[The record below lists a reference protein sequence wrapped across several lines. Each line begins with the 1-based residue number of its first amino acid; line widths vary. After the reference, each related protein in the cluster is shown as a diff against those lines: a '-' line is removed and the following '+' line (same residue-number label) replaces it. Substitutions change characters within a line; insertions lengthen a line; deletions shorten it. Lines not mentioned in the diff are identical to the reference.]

1 MASQPKSAPE
11 PEYDVFIC
19 YRRGTGADIAGR
31 IQEALYSRGRR
42 AFLDTTD
49 LHKGFFDQTLLTRIA
64 ETPSFLIV
72 LSPNALDRCSQPG
85 DWLQQEI
92 AQAVASH
99 RNIIPIFTPD
109 FHKPKDVTPEA
120 DTALRSQGV
129 RYDHVYF
136 REMVDRIIHNLDDE
150 AARRE
155 QQRLQE
161 EQDRKRQEEEHEIQ
175 RQQEAERR
183 RRLKEE
189 QDRKR
194 QEEEQENQR
203 QQEAERQRRLK
214 EEQDRKRQEE
224 EQENQRQQEAERQR
238 RLKEEQD
245 RKRQEEEQENQRQQE
260 AERQRRL
267 KEEQDRKHQEE
278 EQENQRQQ
286 KAERQRWLSRKEKF
300 KQFVANR
307 MAADRSAYARLED
320 PSNASPGSPEQL
332 ALASLEK
339 EFRGVER
346 EALDACV
353 EAACRKL
360 LSQPMSVAQTAKI
373 LNSLYIPPEIASP
386 NLGRILF
393 SLLFLVEWFSWMA
406 ALLFGFSGWAFW
418 DRVTDRPFL
427 LEMVVGS
434 ALLAVVS
441 EWVRRK
447 LFTYFNFEES
457 ASAAQKLHLARLYS
471 WAGESDCAL
480 FQYASA
486 AEHNAHAAH
495 EAALAYD
502 QAGRPDS
509 ARSYHKRAEELGYRE
524 NSPAK
529 KQL

>member
-1 MASQPKSAPE
+1 MTSQPKSAPK

-19 YRRGTGADIAGR
+19 YRRDRGADIAGR
-31 IQEALYSRGRR
+31 IKEALDYRGRP

-49 LHKGFFDQTLLTRIA
+49 LHKGFFDHTMLTRIA

-109 FHKPKDVTPEA
+109 FHKPKDLTPEA
-120 DTALRSQGV
+120 ATALRSQGA

-161 EQDRKRQEEEHEIQ
+161 EQDRKRQEEEQESQ
-175 RQQEAERR
+175 RQQEAERQ
-183 RRLKEE
+183 RRLQEE

-203 QQEAERQRRLK
+203 QQEAERQRRLQ

-224 EQENQRQQEAERQR
+224 EQESQPQQEAER
-238 RLKEEQD
+238 
-245 RKRQEEEQENQRQQE
+245 KRWLREEE
-260 AERQRRL
+260 L
-267 KEEQDRKHQEE
+267 
-278 EQENQRQQ
+278 
-286 KAERQRWLSRKEKF
+286 
-300 KQFVANR
+300 KQFEDRLRVANR
-307 MAADRSAYARLED
+307 MAEDRSAYARLED
-320 PSNASPGSPEQL
+320 PSPGSPEQL

-346 EALDACV
+346 EARDACV

-373 LNSLYIPPEIASP
+373 LNSLYIPSP
-386 NLGRILF
+386 ILGRILF
-393 SLLFLVEWFSWMA
+393 SLLFLVQGLGWMV
-406 ALLFGFSGWAFW
+406 ALFFGFCGWALW
-418 DRVTDRPFL
+418 DSDIDRPSL
-427 LEMVVGS
+427 LELVVGS

-441 EWVRRK
+441 GWVRRK

-457 ASAAQKLHLARLYS
+457 ASAAEKLRLARLYS
-471 WAGESDCAL
+471 WAGENDCAL
-480 FQYASA
+480 FLYASA
-486 AEHNAHAAH
+486 AQHNAHAAH

-509 ARSYHKRAEELGYRE
+509 ARIYHKRAAELGYRE

-529 KQL
+529 

>member
-1 MASQPKSAPE
+1 MAVSRANRAAPLAMASQPKSAPE

-183 RRLKEE
+183 
-189 QDRKR
+189 
-194 QEEEQENQR
+194 
-203 QQEAERQRRLK
+203 
-214 EEQDRKRQEE
+214 
-224 EQENQRQQEAERQR
+224 R